1 MKQVKFSVLSI
12 GDSFEFNG
20 NYCTKVST
28 TTAVLV
34 QFMRTFY
41 FSANDMVTV

>member
-1 MKQVKFSVLSI
+1 MKQVKFSDLSV

-20 NYCTKVST
+20 NFCTKVST
-28 TTAVLV
+28 KTAILV